1 MNPEYIIENNDP
13 HASVSLTVSEPEPG
27 VTLLGFSV
35 TYDEATVP
43 SPIDIIWLEPC
54 IDILSEWTPRT
65 ELDRSLGPNWRR
77 RRSPARLASS
87 APVMQ
92 WISGA
97 GENRLCV
104 AISDAE
110 TPTEISGGIHEETAT
125 LRCHATFF
133 TQPLNKM
140 TSYSAVVRLDRRR
153 VRYEQAL
160 RAADRFWVENGYRY
174 AYVPDAARDAV
185 YSCWYSFHQN
195 VHTDAVLAQCRLAK
209 ELGMETV
216 IVDDGWQTD
225 DVSRGYAQ
233 CGDWK
238 VAGAKI
244 PSMRELADGVHA
256 LGMKLVI
263 WYSVPFIG
271 KNTKAYERFSD
282 MTLGVAGRDFEALDP
297 RFPEV
302 RQYLIGLYTDAARE
316 WGIDGFKLDFID
328 AFSLKKETPP
338 TDPRRDTESLEEGVD
353 RLLAEATAVLRAI
366 NPEVLIEFRETYYGP
381 AVRKYGNMFRVG
393 DCPDDPMR
401 NRAKAVGMRYILG
414 DVPVHSDMLMWNDAD
429 TPEAV
434 AYQMM
439 TVLPTVPQISVLLD
453 RIPAA
458 QYEVLAF
465 WLGFWRR
472 HRDTLLLGD
481 IEGDN
486 PEALYSRVRMTGK
499 DEGIT
504 VCYTDPTAALPALGR
519 LYVCNAT
526 CGTRLILTADAARTC
541 RITVRDHSGNVVGSD
556 ERTLTPG
563 AHIFEVPAG
572 GMLKIE

>member
-1 MNPEYIIENNDP
+1 
-13 HASVSLTVSEPEPG
+13 
-27 VTLLGFSV
+27 
-35 TYDEATVP
+35 
-43 SPIDIIWLEPC
+43 
-54 IDILSEWTPRT
+54 
-65 ELDRSLGPNWRR
+65 
-77 RRSPARLASS
+77 
-87 APVMQ
+87 
-92 WISGA
+92 
-97 GENRLCV
+97 
-104 AISDAE
+104 
-110 TPTEISGGIHEETAT
+110 
-125 LRCHATFF
+125 
-133 TQPLNKM
+133 
-140 TSYSAVVRLDRRR
+140 
-153 VRYEQAL
+153 
-160 RAADRFWVENGYRY
+160 
-174 AYVPDAARDAV
+174 
-185 YSCWYSFHQN
+185 
-195 VHTDAVLAQCRLAK
+195 
-209 ELGMETV
+209 
-216 IVDDGWQTD
+216 
-225 DVSRGYAQ
+225 
-233 CGDWK
+233 
-238 VAGAKI
+238 
-244 PSMRELADGVHA
+244 
-256 LGMKLVI
+256 
-263 WYSVPFIG
+263 
-271 KNTKAYERFSD
+271 
-282 MTLGVAGRDFEALDP
+282 
-297 RFPEV
+297 
-302 RQYLIGLYTDAARE
+302 
-316 WGIDGFKLDFID
+316 
-328 AFSLKKETPP
+328 
-338 TDPRRDTESLEEGVD
+338 
-353 RLLAEATAVLRAI
+353 
-366 NPEVLIEFRETYYGP
+366 
-381 AVRKYGNMFRVG
+381 MFRVS

-401 NRAKAVGMRYILG
+401 NRAKAVDMRYILG